1 MKRLF
6 VVAVFVGEID
16 SGIGVSEKQSEN
28 IITLETFEADP
39 LKGFPVHWES
49 RGDKDEAKKIYW
61 IEQEEGNKFLHARA
75 GKHAIQIGL
84 ARVVAPQQFPQ
95 LRWRWRAKQLPS
107 GSDERTAATYYS
119 AAGVYVIFDS
129 RIVPRI
135 LKYVWSATLP
145 VGSRLQNPFYSR
157 GQTIVL
163 ESGSSALGQWQQET
177 VNFYQDYK
185 DCFAR
190 EPDEVLGIGL
200 LTSADLTK
208 SEAVADYDDFTLLPA
223 DK

>member
-1 MKRLF
+1 MKQLF
-6 VVAVFVGEID
+6 VVAVLAIEIC
-16 SGIGVSEKQSEN
+16 SGIGVSESQSEN

-39 LKGFPVHWES
+39 LKGFPTHWES

-61 IEQEEGNKFLHARA
+61 IEQEEGNKFLRARA
-75 GKHAIQIGL
+75 RKHAIQIGL
-84 ARVVAPQQFPQ
+84 AHVVAPQQFPQ
-95 LRWRWRAKQLPS
+95 LRWRWRARQLPS
-107 GSDERTAATYYS
+107 GSDERTAATYNS

-129 RIVPRI
+129 RIIPRI
-135 LKYVWSATLP
+135 IKYVWSATAP

-157 GQTIVL
+157 GRTIVL
-163 ESGSSALGQWQQET
+163 QSGASALGQWQQET

-190 EPDEVLGIGL
+190 EPGKVLGIGL

-208 SEAVADYDDFTLLPA
+208 SDAAADYDDFTLLPA
-223 DK
+223 EK

>member
-1 MKRLF
+1 MTRLF
-6 VVAVFVGEID
+6 VVAVLVVEIC
-16 SGIGVSEKQSEN
+16 SGTGVSDSWSKN
-28 IITLETFEADP
+28 TITLETFEADP
-39 LKGFPVHWES
+39 LKGFPAHWES
-49 RGDKDEAKKIYW
+49 RGDKGDAQEIYW
-61 IEQEEGNKFLHARA
+61 IEQEEGDKFLRARA
-75 GKHAIQIGL
+75 SKHAIQIGL

-95 LRWRWRAKQLPS
+95 LRWRWRARQLPS

-129 RIVPRI
+129 RIVPHI
-135 LKYVWSATLP
+135 IKYVWSATLP

-163 ESGSSALGQWQQET
+163 QSGTFALGQWQQET

-190 EPDEVLGIGL
+190 EPGEVLGIGL

-208 SEAVADYDDFTLLPA
+208 SEASADYDDFALLPA